1 MFITNVNISLLRQ
14 YDETIKQNAMNWKE
28 QNKDYINDSVSLTTG
43 IVIFIICI
51 LIGCLAGN
59 L

>member
-1 MFITNVNISLLRQ
+1 VYIFLQRNNAQTK
-14 YDETIKQNAMNWKE
+14 KQNAMNWKDE
-28 QNKDYINDSVSLTTG
+28 NKDYINESVSLTTG

>member
-1 MFITNVNISLLRQ
+1 MLVTYVDIFLQRNNAQTK
-14 YDETIKQNAMNWKE
+14 KQNAMNWKE
-28 QNKDYINDSVSLTTG
+28 KNKDYINDSVSLTTG
-43 IVIFIICI
+43 IIIFIVCI

>member
-1 MFITNVNISLLRQ
+1 
-14 YDETIKQNAMNWKE
+14 MNWNEK
-28 QNKDYINDSVSLTTG
+28 NKDYINDSVSLTTG

-59 L
+59 I

>member
-1 MFITNVNISLLRQ
+1 MLIYLYSVNMTKPQ
-14 YDETIKQNAMNWKE
+14 KQNAMNWKE

-59 L
+59 I